1 MHHAAP
7 DGGHSVQSRLRLLG
21 ALIVGVSI
29 TAATL
34 ALAQPRKPT
43 GGAGKPKPR
52 PTAAADAGESP
63 NEDASAPASAAMTP
77 ASGDAGPTAPPPMI
91 PTGDGGVRPSPLNPA
106 PNEFPTGATPDAGA
120 FDYDKLIGDIASL
133 RARVAAV
140 GDNLF
145 HARIAISVRTDEGHS
160 KLGRLVVSLDDGA
173 VYTAPPSF
181 RADDSTQIY
190 AHALAAGRH
199 SITVDVDRKDDRNDG
214 FKNTQRSRFV
224 VEVPKD
230 QELDVELKI
239 IDDSD
244 MGTFPADQ
252 SGSYDLRVRMKAQA
266 RAVKR

>member
-1 MHHAAP
+1 
-7 DGGHSVQSRLRLLG
+7 VQVRLRLFG

-29 TAATL
+29 TAVTL
-34 ALAQPRKPT
+34 ALAQPKKPT
-43 GGAGKPKPR
+43 GGPKPKPSAVDAGSSAYDDASG
-52 PTAAADAGESP
+52 PAGSAVAATVPVGSAAA
-63 NEDASAPASAAMTP
+63 ASD
-77 ASGDAGPTAPPPMI
+77 GGPTAPPPMI

-120 FDYDKLIGDIASL
+120 FDYDRLIGDIASL

-160 KLGRLVVSLDDGA
+160 KVGRLVISLDDGA
-173 VYTAPPSF
+173 VYTAPANF

-190 AHALAAGRH
+190 AHAVAAGRH
-199 SITVDVDRKDDRNDG
+199 SITVDVDRKDDRNDA

-230 QELDVELKI
+230 QELSVEFKI

>member
-1 MHHAAP
+1 M
-7 DGGHSVQSRLRLLG
+7 QSRLRLLG

-29 TAATL
+29 TAVTL
-34 ALAQPRKPT
+34 SLAQPRRPT

-52 PTAAADAGESP
+52 PSASVDAGDSS
-63 NEDASAPASAAMTP
+63 NEDASAPASSTAMTTTT
-77 ASGDAGPTAPPPMI
+77 AADAGPTAPPPMI
-91 PTGDGGVRPSPLNPA
+91 PSGDGGVRPSPLNPA

-160 KLGRLVVSLDDGA
+160 KVGRLVVSLDDGA
-173 VYTAPPSF
+173 VYTAPPNF
-181 RADDSTQIY
+181 HADDSTQIY
-190 AHALAAGRH
+190 AHAVAAGRH
-199 SITVDVDRKDDRNDG
+199 SITVDVDRKDDRNDA

-230 QELDVELKI
+230 QELSVELKI